1 MLSMFPP
8 EIMKSSSFM
17 NPGKPYIGHG
27 LKFLLAFLLAFLYTF
42 EVVFSLCFVFFVTE
56 PEKNVYH

>member
-1 MLSMFPP
+1 MFPP

-56 PEKNVYH
+56 PEKHV